1 MFGSQI
7 QILTREKE
15 KAKDEKVSD
24 ANKIYELLKI
34 PKLKLGDRLAN
45 VLGTE
50 GEKILEDN
58 LLQAKELEDKN
69 IEQIKEEY
77 EFDKIKDVNRN
88 LIFFYGGGC
97 LSENFKHVC
106 NFLLLNDEN
115 IGFLDFVCLDKVQN
129 IMTNNSLSIYV
140 QSGNIF
146 YQNFNINENFY
157 NVLNKTKQ
165 NQ

>member
-45 VLGTE
+45 ALGTE

-77 EFDKIKDVNRN
+77 EFDKIKDVFDKRTV
-88 LIFFYGGGC
+88 
-97 LSENFKHVC
+97 SPQ
-106 NFLLLNDEN
+106 
-115 IGFLDFVCLDKVQN
+115 LDFFLWWGLFVRE
-129 IMTNNSLSIYV
+129 
-140 QSGNIF
+140 F
-146 YQNFNINENFY
+146 
-157 NVLNKTKQ
+157 
-165 NQ
+165 

>member
-77 EFDKIKDVNRN
+77 EFDKIKDVFDKRTV
-88 LIFFYGGGC
+88 
-97 LSENFKHVC
+97 SPQ
-106 NFLLLNDEN
+106 
-115 IGFLDFVCLDKVQN
+115 LDFFSMVGVVCQRILNTSV
-129 IMTNNSLSIYV
+129 
-140 QSGNIF
+140 IF
-146 YQNFNINENFY
+146 YCLMMKILDFLILFAWIKFKI
-157 NVLNKTKQ
+157 L
-165 NQ
+165 

>member
-15 KAKDEKVSD
+15 KVKDEKVSD

-77 EFDKIKDVNRN
+77 EFDKIKDVFDKRTV
-88 LIFFYGGGC
+88 
-97 LSENFKHVC
+97 SPQ
-106 NFLLLNDEN
+106 
-115 IGFLDFVCLDKVQN
+115 LDFFLWWGLFVRE
-129 IMTNNSLSIYV
+129 
-140 QSGNIF
+140 F
-146 YQNFNINENFY
+146 
-157 NVLNKTKQ
+157 
-165 NQ
+165 